1 MQLAKALRKGP
12 YQTNILL
19 GGYDEKDGAALY
31 FIDYLASMQAS
42 IHDPCYM
49 IVQMTTFSHDSTTP
63 VS

>member
-42 IHDPCYM
+42 PHDPCYT
-49 IVQMTTFSHDSTTP
+49 IINR
-63 VS
+63 

>member
-1 MQLAKALRKGP
+1 MSCCMQLAKALRKGP

-42 IHDPCYM
+42 RHELCY
-49 IVQMTTFSHDSTTP
+49 IFI
-63 VS
+63 